1 MKQLTRF
8 ISLAASIWAITSQA
22 ASPSFQQ
29 VTQVVNSV
37 ATTLV
42 SRNNGVATNLSLFG
56 NVNLQGGQTLSSGVG
71 GMGISDVADGDWITK
86 TAADGNGP
94 MFPLGLYALTLSGN
108 GASITNIPFSALPSV
123 PLTNNDTR
131 SVTIGSIS
139 HSKVAIGS
147 QVITNFLG
155 SSLGLFITDP
165 FDGNWLKKNNSDGQ
179 PPDFPIG
186 LTALSLS
193 GNGSG
198 ITNLN
203 PANLNGTV
211 AIANGGTAAN
221 TAAGARTN
229 LGLVIGVDVA
239 APSTLASNHW
249 PVAGANVT
257 ITTNV
262 VAGGATY
269 TLAAPAAVFDNVTTN
284 LVAWM
289 DTVHSNRLTFTNRDV
304 GGRIDGIMW
313 FPSNNISFI
322 TWAGGASGNGAEILW
337 NPLHDVNGGEL
348 QIAANNR
355 IFIGG
360 GYGGGHKGLMQLGST
375 RPNNTSGYHDAIM
388 FQADAGT
395 NEFQSGLGFGRSVW
409 FPANY
414 LSNGIEHATYPGI
427 MSWGYLTNLNGQGEL
442 RFYAQVPYF
451 GADTTWGLTT
461 NGVEMFRANSSNVTF
476 QVKTIAPLVVS
487 TGNAT
492 VVSNLSSGSLSAT
505 NTSAA
510 NSFNGTNLLNE
521 AEVVNGLTLGGVRNI
536 AWPTTLA
543 SNQWPIASTGI
554 AISTNTV
561 GGGQTFTLS
570 ALGSN
575 QWPVAGA
582 NITITTNTVAG
593 GQTFTIAGSA
603 GGGGGTWTN
612 DQDGGR
618 YDLTNVAHIRGTN
631 GTGFTGFI
639 SMGNSVLYDNLSTV
653 SVGWQTRTLSDV
665 NGIEAVDFANRQLV
679 DSGSNETLNWES
691 KTLSG
696 GWTANF
702 STQTVSQTFMTNVTF
717 TTPLTNYNGFEG
729 GNFIARTGTVS
740 AATFAGNGGSISNI
754 TGANVAWST
763 NAWTGP
769 TNALALN
776 NTYQRY
782 ALVSGTGLSI
792 TNHTIGSAAQL
803 NWAVLFLRND
813 TGSNLTL
820 TVTAPLTGS
829 GDGARSWTIT
839 NATTTVV
846 SANAYGSVATNWIVR
861 TLW

>member
-1 MKQLTRF
+1 MF
-8 ISLAASIWAITSQA
+8 
-22 ASPSFQQ
+22 
-29 VTQVVNSV
+29 VVN
-37 ATTLV
+37 TTTDGTNYTTKQYPSTLLT
-42 SRNNGVATNLSLFG
+42 NPTNL
-56 NVNLQGGQTLSSGVG
+56 
-71 GMGISDVADGDWITK
+71 ISA
-86 TAADGNGP
+86 
-94 MFPLGLYALTLSGN
+94 
-108 GASITNIPFSALPSV
+108 V
-123 PLTNNDTR
+123 PLT
-131 SVTIGSIS
+131 
-139 HSKVAIGS
+139 
-147 QVITNFLG
+147 L
-155 SSLGLFITDP
+155 
-165 FDGNWLKKNNSDGQ
+165 
-179 PPDFPIG
+179 
-186 LTALSLS
+186 
-193 GNGSG
+193 
-198 ITNLN
+198 
-203 PANLNGTV
+203 
-211 AIANGGTAAN
+211 GGTAAT

-239 APSTLASNHW
+239 APGASNQW

-289 DTVHSNRLTFTNRDV
+289 DTVHSNRVSFTNRDI
-304 GGRIDGIMW
+304 GGRIDGVIQ
-313 FPSNNISFI
+313 FPSNNVTLVLF
-322 TWAGGASGNGAEILW
+322 ANGASDNGAELIW

-348 QIAANNR
+348 QIAGNNR

-360 GYGGGHKGLMQLGST
+360 GYNGLHKGGLQIGST
-375 RPNNTSGYHDAIM
+375 RPNNTSGYHDFVA
-388 FQADAGT
+388 FQSDAGT
-395 NEFQSGLGFGRSVW
+395 NEFQSNLGFGRSVW

-414 LSNGIEHATYPGI
+414 LSNGVEHATYPGI
-427 MSWGYLTNLNGQGEL
+427 MSWGYQTNLSGLGEL
-442 RFYAQVPYF
+442 RFYSRVPYF
-451 GADTTWGLTT
+451 GSDTTWGLTT
-461 NGVEMFRANSSNVTF
+461 NGVESFRAGPSNVTF
-476 QVKTIAPLVVS
+476 QVTTIGTSQQLSQTNFVS
-487 TGNAT
+487 
-492 VVSNLSSGSLSAT
+492 
-505 NTSAA
+505 
-510 NSFNGTNLLNE
+510 E
-521 AEVVNGLTLGGVRNI
+521 EVVTNGLTLGGVRNT

-554 AISTNTV
+554 SISTNTV

-575 QWPVAGA
+575 QWPIAGA

-740 AATFAGNGGSISNI
+740 AALFSGNGGALTNLNLGAVTNTLSAASLTAGTAISSVNLASGTNV

-782 ALVSGTGLSI
+782 ALVSGTGLAI
-792 TNHTIGSAAQL
+792 TNHTIGSASQL

-846 SANAYGSVATNWIVR
+846 SANSYGSVATNWIVR